1 VKKAATAIVILS
13 EAKNLGLA
21 LATALTSLSEMFRFA
36 QHDRI
41 RGAAST
47 L

>member
-1 VKKAATAIVILS
+1 ML
-13 EAKNLGLA
+13 
-21 LATALTSLSEMFRFA
+21 EMFRFA

-41 RGAAST
+41 RKWRDKLTVRRDADNPVYV